1 MVFAHYLENCLSQS
15 FYISHDDCFC
25 ENKSLDNFKF
35 TRLKIKVPWVTFDQ
49 LCKQFSTE
57 HQTTI
62 DYKA

>member
-1 MVFAHYLENCLSQS
+1 MVFAHYLKNCLSQS

-25 ENKSLDNFKF
+25 ENKSLGNFKF
-35 TRLKIKVPWVTFDQ
+35 SRPKIKVPWVTFDQ
-49 LCKQFSTE
+49 LCEQFSTE